1 VNTLGI
7 LIVTDE
13 PIFSFGL
20 RVQFQKWGFSRVE
33 ITDTSELALQSLR
46 KQAYSLII
54 LDKKFTAVQEYG
66 ILESI
71 AGLMSVPIIQLS
83 ALTGRAGTTATNR
96 NANSHH
102 TRLPKPCQIE
112 DLQAAVEH
120 LLHIQVF
127 EA

>member
-20 RVQFQKWGFSRVE
+20 RVQFQKWGFGRVE
-33 ITDTSELALQSLR
+33 IAQTCDLGLRSLR
-46 KQAYSLII
+46 EQATSLII
-54 LDKKFTAVQEYG
+54 LDEKFTAVQQYG

-71 AGLMSVPIIQLS
+71 AGLMSIPIILLS
-83 ALTGRAGTTATNR
+83 PLTDCAGSTATNR
-96 NANSHH
+96 NINLLH
-102 TRLPKPCQIE
+102 TYLSKPCQIE
-112 DLQAAVEH
+112 DLRVAVQH